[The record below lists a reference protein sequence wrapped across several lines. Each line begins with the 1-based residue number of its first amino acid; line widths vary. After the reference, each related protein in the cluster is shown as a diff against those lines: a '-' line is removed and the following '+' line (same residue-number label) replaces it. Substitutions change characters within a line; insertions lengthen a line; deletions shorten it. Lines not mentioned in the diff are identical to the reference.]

1 MRVYPSTCV
10 LVYPTTL
17 HLSLFL
23 LETLCD
29 KMICILRRKDYISE
43 V

>member
-1 MRVYPSTCV
+1 MVNGRWSIVSEHINITFV
-10 LVYPTTL
+10 II
-17 HLSLFL
+17 F